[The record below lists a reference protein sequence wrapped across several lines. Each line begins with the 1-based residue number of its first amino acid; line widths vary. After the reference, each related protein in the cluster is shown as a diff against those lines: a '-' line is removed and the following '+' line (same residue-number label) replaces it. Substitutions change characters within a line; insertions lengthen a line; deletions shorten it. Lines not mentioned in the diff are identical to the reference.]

1 LILTSILI
9 SYFSQKKIKMTAAL
23 PVSLLL
29 PIDCAVTS
37 HKVWEVVEATKRVND
52 VYQNTQVVLRQHIF
66 QQQFLASVTQQIVD
80 VEAEAEASFLN
91 ETAFT
96 TETYRAAREA
106 HGLLGKSLELLK
118 TLNAV
123 GVNLGKLPQG
133 YHPLVKA
140 LRQLFQTL
148 TDCHAHLSARFDEMD
163 KVQKGVTPS
172 KYLQRVTGAERWR
185 SRPSVYE
192 YQV

>member
-1 LILTSILI
+1 
-9 SYFSQKKIKMTAAL
+9 MTAAL

-29 PIDCAVTS
+29 PLDCAVTS

-52 VYQNTQVVLRQHIF
+52 VYQNTQAVLRQHIF

-80 VEAEAEASFLN
+80 VQAEAEASFLN
-91 ETAFT
+91 DTAFT

-106 HGLLGKSLELLK
+106 HELLGKSLELLK
-118 TLNAV
+118 TLSTMAI
-123 GVNLGKLPQG
+123 NLEKLPTD
-133 YHPLVKA
+133 YHPLVEA
-140 LRQLFQTL
+140 VRQLFQTL
-148 TDCHAHLSARFDEMD
+148 TECHAHLTARFDEMD
-163 KVQKGVTPS
+163 KIPEGVTQS
-172 KYLQRVTGAERWR
+172 RYLQRVTGAERWR